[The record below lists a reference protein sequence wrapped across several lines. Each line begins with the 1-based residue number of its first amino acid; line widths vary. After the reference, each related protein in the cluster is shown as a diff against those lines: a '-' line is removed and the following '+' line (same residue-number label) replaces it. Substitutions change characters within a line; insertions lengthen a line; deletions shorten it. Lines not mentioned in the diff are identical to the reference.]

1 MRRDNGDRSE
11 GKKHMAIINA
21 AQRRMEAATPV
32 IAGVDGK
39 EVMKIVYGIKA
50 DKARR
55 GPRIS

>member
-1 MRRDNGDRSE
+1 
-11 GKKHMAIINA
+11 MAIINA
-21 AQRRMEAATPV
+21 AQRRMGAATPV

-39 EVMKIVYGIKA
+39 EVIKIVYGVKA